1 MTQRSYG
8 RKILPSASGQG
19 RIPDSAAG
27 GKRIAALP
35 AISCVRAHAKNNFF
49 IVLMLTFIYV
59 YVRMNLLEMYGKNN
73 RYIFECL
80 VPKGSK
86 VSTVTPQVTT
96 IGFRQLKK
104 ELQSGHGKQTG
115 LFLSFLYVIAG
126 AKAGG
131 SHKQSIF
138 GG

>member
-1 MTQRSYG
+1 
-8 RKILPSASGQG
+8 
-19 RIPDSAAG
+19 
-27 GKRIAALP
+27 
-35 AISCVRAHAKNNFF
+35 
-49 IVLMLTFIYV
+49 MLTFIYV